1 MNECNLLGNPSE
13 IKMKDGNSVEYVY
26 AADGTLHDNT
36 VKAAEITINPSNID
50 IVNYRVDGEFLRGLN
65 KITPNART
73 YGTTISLNGG
83 TGNSLNRHSI
93 DEHIRVLS
101 SGQ

>member
-36 VKAAEITINPSNID
+36 VKAAGITINPSNID

-73 YGTTISLNGG
+73 YGTTVSFKGG
-83 TGNSLNRHSI
+83 IGDPIDRHSI
-93 DEHIRVLS
+93 KEHIRILS
-101 SGQ
+101 SRK